1 MFRMGGGV
9 LLERIMS
16 YASDLR
22 PRPLCLS
29 FPLSKWPKEVLCWQG
44 RGMFS
49 LGDAA
54 PANFVTNIAGEVA
67 VVVSGHKYH
76 K

>member
-1 MFRMGGGV
+1 MLPTYGLV
-9 LLERIMS
+9 PS
-16 YASDLR
+16 A
-22 PRPLCLS
+22 
-29 FPLSKWPKEVLCWQG
+29 FPSHSLNGQRRCCAGEG
-44 RGMFS
+44 GMFS

>member
-1 MFRMGGGV
+1 MLPTYGLV
-9 LLERIMS
+9 PS
-16 YASDLR
+16 A
-22 PRPLCLS
+22 
-29 FPLSKWPKEVLCWQG
+29 FPSHSLNGQRRCCAGKG

-54 PANFVTNIAGEVA
+54 PANFVTNIAGEVV

>member
-1 MFRMGGGV
+1 MAKGGAV
-9 LLERIMS
+9 LAR
-16 YASDLR
+16 
-22 PRPLCLS
+22 
-29 FPLSKWPKEVLCWQG
+29 G
-44 RGMFS
+44 GMFS